1 MGAKIVAIVGS
12 YRKGGTVD
20 AAVEAVLAGARE
32 HGAAT
37 HTIYLTEQH
46 IEFCQNCRTCTQT
59 PGEARGTCPQHDDLA
74 AILSEIDAADGVVLG
89 APVNCFN
96 VTAIFR
102 RFLERLVGCCYWPWG
117 QAMPRMREKVMWRKA
132 VLVTSAAMPGPMIP
146 LFTGAFK
153 SLRSTANMLQA
164 KPVGRLSVGLAGGEP
179 RELKT
184 STLRRARK
192 LGERLAV

>member
-117 QAMPRMREKVMWRKA
+117 QPMPRMREKVMWRKA
-132 VLVTSAAMPGPMIP
+132 ASFI
-146 LFTGAFK
+146 
-153 SLRSTANMLQA
+153 LRSTCAAAEKGGFIRMTL
-164 KPVGRLSVGLAGGEP
+164 GRTGSGSRSSIDAA
-179 RELKT
+179 
-184 STLRRARK
+184 S
-192 LGERLAV
+192 